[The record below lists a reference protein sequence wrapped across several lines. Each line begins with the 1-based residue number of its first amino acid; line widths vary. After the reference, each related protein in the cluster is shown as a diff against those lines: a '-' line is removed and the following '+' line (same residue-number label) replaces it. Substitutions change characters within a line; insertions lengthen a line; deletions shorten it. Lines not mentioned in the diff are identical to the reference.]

1 LVQFSDLGSG
11 FNIAMKDLDIRGAGN
26 MLGGE
31 QSGFIAEIG
40 FEMYQKILNEAMQ
53 ELREHEYKELFE
65 ERVSDQFNGFVQ
77 DCIFETD
84 MEVRIPDQYVNQVA
98 ERLSLYQAMDNLK
111 DKAELAQ
118 FSEQLIDRFGPLPK
132 EVKELLF
139 SFELRWLAESM
150 GLERLVLKSE
160 KLVGHF
166 ISNPQSPFYET
177 QQFQAL
183 LQNILAKQSG
193 YRLVQKDD
201 KLRLVIEPIRHIK
214 DAFEKLHALQNE
226 A

>member
-1 LVQFSDLGSG
+1 
-11 FNIAMKDLDIRGAGN
+11 
-26 MLGGE
+26 
-31 QSGFIAEIG
+31 
-40 FEMYQKILNEAMQ
+40 
-53 ELREHEYKELFE
+53 
-65 ERVSDQFNGFVQ
+65 
-77 DCIFETD
+77 
-84 MEVRIPDQYVNQVA
+84 
-98 ERLSLYQAMDNLK
+98 
-111 DKAELAQ
+111 
-118 FSEQLIDRFGPLPK
+118 
-132 EVKELLF
+132 
-139 SFELRWLAESM
+139 
-150 GLERLVLKSE
+150 VLKSE

-214 DAFEKLHALQNE
+214 DAFEKLQALQNP

>member
-53 ELREHEYKELFE
+53 ELRESEYKELFD
-65 ERVSDQFNGFVQ
+65 ERVTDQFNGFVQ

-84 MEVRIPDQYVNQVA
+84 MEVRIPDTYVNQVA

-111 DKAELAQ
+111 NKEELAA
-118 FSEQLIDRFGPLPK
+118 FSEQLQDRFGPLPK

-150 GLERLVLKSE
+150 GLERLVLKSD

-166 ISNPQSPFYET
+166 IANPQSPFYET
-177 QQFQAL
+177 DQFQTI
-183 LQNILAKQSG
+183 LQKILSQPTG

-214 DAFEKLHALQNE
+214 DAFGKLQSLQE
-226 A
+226 V

>member
-1 LVQFSDLGSG
+1 
-11 FNIAMKDLDIRGAGN
+11 
-26 MLGGE
+26 
-31 QSGFIAEIG
+31 
-40 FEMYQKILNEAMQ
+40 MQ
-53 ELREHEYKELFE
+53 ELREHEYKELFD

-118 FSEQLIDRFGPLPK
+118 FSEQLVDRFGPLPK

-139 SFELRWLAESM
+139 SFELRWLAESL

-177 QQFQAL
+177 AQFQEV

-214 DAFEKLHALQNE
+214 DAFEKLQALQNG
-226 A
+226 